1 MDTETQPQEQQ
12 APATDDL
19 LNIPE
24 TVKAFGKEY
33 QVRRFSIGQLM
44 QAAEHI
50 APLSYLIEIAQQGNV
65 ISLLMEV
72 LATARKPA
80 LGLLS
85 VACEEPVE
93 WLEEQDPI
101 EGYELLS
108 AYVERNARYFFDS
121 ENKRRIDAATARIKA
136 AIPPSG
142 PQSAPL
148 SDTDT
153 AH

>member
-1 MDTETQPQEQQ
+1 METETQEQSQESS
-12 APATDDL
+12 ADDL
-19 LNIPE
+19 LNAPE

-33 QVRRFSIGQLM
+33 EVKRLNIGQLM
-44 QAAEHI
+44 QAAEHL
-50 APLSYLIEIAQQGNV
+50 APLGYLIEFAQQSNV
-65 ISLLMEV
+65 ASLLMEV

-85 VACEEPVE
+85 VATEEPIE

-101 EGYELLS
+101 DAYELLS
-108 AYVERNARYFFDS
+108 HYVERNARYFFGS
-121 ENKRRIDAATARIKA
+121 ENKRRIEAATARMKK
-136 AIPPSG
+136 AIPVSG
-142 PQSAPL
+142 AQSTPL

>member
-1 MDTETQPQEQQ
+1 MDSDVQQREPQESTT
-12 APATDDL
+12 PDL
-19 LNIPE
+19 LNVPE

-33 QVRRFSIGQLM
+33 QVKRLSVGQLM
-44 QAAEHI
+44 QAAEHV
-50 APLSYLIEIAQQGNV
+50 APLSYLIEVAQQGNV

-85 VACEEPVE
+85 VASEEPVE

-101 EGYELLS
+101 EAYELLA

-121 ENKRRIDAATARIKA
+121 ENKRRLDAATARIKA
-136 AIPPSG
+136 AIPLSG
-142 PQSAPL
+142 PELTPS
-148 SDTDT
+148 SVTDT

>member
-1 MDTETQPQEQQ
+1 MDAETQQEEQQ
-12 APATDDL
+12 SPTADL
-19 LNIPE
+19 LNVPE
-24 TVKAFGKEY
+24 VVKAFGKEY
-33 QVRRFSIGQLM
+33 QVRRFNIGQLM

-50 APLSYLIEIAQQGNV
+50 APLSYLIQIAQQGDV
-65 ISLLMEV
+65 VGLLMEV

-85 VACEEPVE
+85 VASEEPVE

-101 EGYELLS
+101 DAYELLA

-121 ENKRRIDAATARIKA
+121 ENKRRLDAATARIKG
-136 AIPPSG
+136 AIPASG
-142 PQSAPL
+142 QPLIDSSA
-148 SDTDT
+148 TTT